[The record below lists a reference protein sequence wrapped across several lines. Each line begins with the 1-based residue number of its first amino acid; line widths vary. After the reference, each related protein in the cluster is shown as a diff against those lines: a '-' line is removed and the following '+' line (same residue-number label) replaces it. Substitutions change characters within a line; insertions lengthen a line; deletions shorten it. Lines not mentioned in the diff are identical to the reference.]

1 MHKGRN
7 MFNVKRLV
15 LFGLMALVLCT
26 ALALNTGAAS
36 AHATVPTRSAALVY
50 CGGGTGVSCD
60 GKDPIQ
66 WNCYLDA
73 IDKYDATSSDLGG
86 LTEDIILRYSPTC
99 GSAWA
104 LVIFS
109 DRVPSGHYGN
119 AIITRT
125 SDNRQYD
132 CTTGDK
138 IVYPGQTSCYSGMV
152 DDPDWTTAWAAGMYR
167 TGSNSW
173 IREARTQAF

>member
-1 MHKGRN
+1 MLKGRN

-15 LFGLMALVLCT
+15 LFALMALVLST
-26 ALALNTGAAS
+26 SLALTTGVAS
-36 AHATVPTRSAALVY
+36 AHTTFPTRTATLVY
-50 CGGGTGVSCD
+50 CGGTGISCD

-73 IDKYDATSSDLGG
+73 IDKYDATSPDLGG
-86 LTEDIILRYSPTC
+86 GLRADIILRYSPRC

-109 DRVPSGHYGN
+109 DRMPSGHYGN

-125 SDNRQYD
+125 SDKRQYD

-152 DDPDWTTAWAAGMYR
+152 DDPDWTTAWAAGMWI
-167 TGSNSW
+167 GSNSW
-173 IREARTQAF
+173 QEKAHTLPY